1 MIAPATRI
9 CITNTPLEP
18 IAAFS
23 LCNVARIKDGDKV
36 LDPYCGSGATLL
48 ATAMMAP
55 TAKSVGIE
63 IAHNGLVNRDDIRQ
77 DFVSRNLPPPQQLIY
92 GDSTHLEI
100 RQQARAAIGNTSFDA
115 IVADP
120 PYGIRESSN
129 YNEKSPLEELFASIH
144 HDREA
149 GERFLTLGGRL
160 VAFVPVTDQQSLRQM
175 LPSVE
180 MTKAA
185 GLEFE
190 VSREQP
196 LNEKLSRWLVSYI
209 CVR

>member
-1 MIAPATRI
+1 VIAPATRT

-23 LCNVARIKDGDKV
+23 LCNVARIKNGDCV
-36 LDPYCGSGATLL
+36 LDPYCGSGTTLL

-55 TAKSVGIE
+55 QAQTVGIE
-63 IAHNGLVNRDDIRQ
+63 IAHNGLVNRDDIRR
-77 DFVSRNLPPPQQLIY
+77 DFASRGLTLPQLIY
-92 GDSTHLEI
+92 GDSTDASI
-100 RQQARAAIGNTSFDA
+100 RQQARVAVGNQPFDA

-129 YNEKSPLEELFASIH
+129 YNEKSPLEELFASIEQ
-144 HDREA
+144 DREA
-149 GERFLTLGGRL
+149 GNRLLNIRGRL
-160 VAFVPVTDQQSLRQM
+160 VAFVPVTDQQTLRQM
-175 LPSVE
+175 LPSQE
-180 MTKAA
+180 ATQSA

-196 LNEKLSRWLVSYI
+196 LNEKLSRWLVSFV